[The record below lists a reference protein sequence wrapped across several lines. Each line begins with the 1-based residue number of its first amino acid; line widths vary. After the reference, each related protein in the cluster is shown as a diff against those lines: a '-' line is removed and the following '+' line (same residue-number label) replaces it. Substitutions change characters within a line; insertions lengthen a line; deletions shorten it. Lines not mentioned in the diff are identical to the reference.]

1 MNCLRIRTGLLVS
14 SMILG
19 LAVAPAFA
27 QTSDAEALTKKD
39 APTGRQRL
47 TPRAAEDAPQLMGV
61 PGYDNVSSAG
71 SLHGF
76 GPMSGNPLF
85 AAQPPI
91 KSGGN

>member
-14 SMILG
+14 SLLLG
-19 LAVAPAFA
+19 LAVAPALA
-27 QTSDAEALTKKD
+27 QSSDSEALTKKD

-47 TPRAAEDAPQLMGV
+47 APRVAEEGPQLMGV
-61 PGYDNVSSAG
+61 PGHDNVSSAG

-85 AAQPPI
+85 ATQPI
-91 KSGGN
+91 RSGDN

>member
-14 SMILG
+14 SALLG

-27 QTSDAEALTKKD
+27 QPADTEALAKKD

-47 TPRAAEDAPQLMGV
+47 TPRAPEDGPPLMGV
-61 PGYDNVSSAG
+61 PGYDNVTSAG

>member
-1 MNCLRIRTGLLVS
+1 MNCLRISTRLLVS
-14 SMILG
+14 SVVLC

-27 QTSDAEALTKKD
+27 QPADTEALAKKD

-47 TPRAAEDAPQLMGV
+47 TPRAAEGPQLMGV
-61 PGYDNVSSAG
+61 PGYDTVTPAG

>member
-1 MNCLRIRTGLLVS
+1 MNFLRIRTGLLVS
-14 SMILG
+14 SVILG
-19 LAVAPAFA
+19 LAAAPAFA
-27 QTSDAEALTKKD
+27 QSSDTETLTKKD

-47 TPRAAEDAPQLMGV
+47 TPRAAEDGPQLLGV
-61 PGYDNVSSAG
+61 PGYDNVASAG

-85 AAQPPI
+85 AAPPI